1 MRQNTIWGDD
11 MSYKAKQ
18 ALGYIQCRLYFLGE
32 ILRKKKIGVISAK
45 TSKII
50 KADDPVHITAHRGFS
65 GIAPENSYPAFEKA
79 CEQDYYAIE
88 CDVHLTKDGEWIICH
103 NTTIDKT
110 CNGTGSI
117 SDYTLEELRN
127 FNITYG
133 HGIEKYE
140 NLKLPT
146 LDEYLDL
153 CAKYNKVPEIE
164 VKREGFYD
172 TKLTDIIDKLK
183 ERNLI
188 DKAIIISFDINKLI
202 KLQEYSPDTEYWYL
216 VETID
221 NDGIANAKKYG
232 FAYAVCASNKTKDF
246 KKALKAGLKVC
257 VWTVDR
263 LSKME
268 ELYNLGIRYITSNF
282 ITP

>member
-1 MRQNTIWGDD
+1 MGKTLKQVWGFI
-11 MSYKAKQ
+11 A
-18 ALGYIQCRLYFLGE
+18 CRVYFLGE
-32 ILRKKKIGVISAK
+32 ILKRKEIGVVSAS

-50 KADDPVHITAHRGFS
+50 KKNDPVHITAHRGFS
-65 GIAPENSYPAFEKA
+65 GVAPENTLPAFEKA
-79 CEQDYYAIE
+79 CKEAYYAIE
-88 CDVHLTKDGEWIICH
+88 CDVHLTKDGEWIVCH
-103 NTTIDKT
+103 NSTIDKT
-110 CNGTGSI
+110 CNGEGNI

-127 FNITYG
+127 FKVTYG
-133 HGIEKYE
+133 HGIEKYPD
-140 NLKLPT
+140 LKLPT

-153 CAKYNKVPEIE
+153 CQKYNKVPEIE
-164 VKREGFYD
+164 IKRDGYYD
-172 TKLTDIIDKLK
+172 TKLTDIIEKLK
-183 ERNLI
+183 ERNLL

-221 NDGIANAKKYG
+221 NAGIENAKKYG
-232 FAYAVCASNKTKDF
+232 FAYAVCASNKNSDF
-246 KKALKAGLKVC
+246 KKAVKAGLKVC

-268 ELYNLGIRYITSNF
+268 SLYNLGIRYITSNF

>member
-1 MRQNTIWGDD
+1 MAYTLN
-11 MSYKAKQ
+11 Q
-18 ALGYIQCRLYFLGE
+18 ALGYVQCRLYFLGE
-32 ILRKKKIGVISAK
+32 MRRKKEIGVVSAS
-45 TSKII
+45 TSKVFR
-50 KADDPVHITAHRGFS
+50 KDDPVHITAHRGFS
-65 GIAPENSYPAFEKA
+65 GIAPENSLPAFECA
-79 CEQDYYAIE
+79 CKHDYYAIE
-88 CDVHLTKDGEWIICH
+88 CDVHLTKDGHWVICH
-103 NTTIDKT
+103 NSTIDKT
-110 CNGTGSI
+110 CNAKGNI

-127 FNITYG
+127 FKITYG

-140 NLKLPT
+140 NLHLPT

-164 VKREGFYD
+164 IKRDGYYD

-183 ERNLI
+183 DRNLL
-188 DKAIIISFDINKLI
+188 DKAIIISFDLNKLV
-202 KLQEYSPDTEYWYL
+202 KLQEYSPETEYWYL

-221 NDGIANAKKYG
+221 KAGIENCKKYD
-232 FAYAVCASNKTKDF
+232 FAYAVCASNRKRDF
-246 KKALKAGLKVC
+246 RKALKAGLKVC

-263 LSKME
+263 LSRME

>member
-1 MRQNTIWGDD
+1 MNKSI
-11 MSYKAKQ
+11 KQ
-18 ALGYIQCRLYFLGE
+18 AWGYVACRIYFLGE
-32 ILRKKKIGVISAK
+32 ILKKKEIGVVSAK

-50 KADDPVHITAHRGFS
+50 KKDDPVHITAHRGFS
-65 GIAPENSYPAFEKA
+65 GIAPENTLPAFELA
-79 CEQDYYAIE
+79 CQQDYYAIE
-88 CDVHLTKDGEWIICH
+88 CDVHLTKDEQWVICH

-127 FNITYG
+127 FKVTFGN
-133 HGIEKYE
+133 GIEKYP
-140 NLKLPT
+140 NLQLPT

-164 VKREGFYD
+164 IKRDGFYD
-172 TKLTDIIDKLK
+172 TRLTDIIDKLK

-188 DKAIIISFDINKLI
+188 DRAIIISFDINKLI
-202 KLQEYSPDTEYWYL
+202 KLKEYSPDTEYWYL

-221 NDGIANAKKYG
+221 KNGIDNAKKHN
-232 FAYAVCASNKTKDF
+232 FAYAVCASNKKSDL

-257 VWTVDR
+257 IWTVDR

>member
-1 MRQNTIWGDD
+1 MGYTF
-11 MSYKAKQ
+11 KQ
-18 ALGYIQCRLYFLGE
+18 ALGYVQCRIYFLGE
-32 ILRKKKIGVISAK
+32 IMRKKKISVVSVK
-45 TSKII
+45 NSKKIT
-50 KADDPVHITAHRGFS
+50 KDDPVYITAHRGFS
-65 GIAPENSYPAFEKA
+65 GIAPENSYPAFELA
-79 CEQDYYAIE
+79 CKEDYYAIE

-127 FNITYG
+127 FKITYG

-140 NLKLPT
+140 NLRLPT

-164 VKREGFYD
+164 IKRDGYYD
-172 TKLTDIIDKLK
+172 TKLNDIIEKLK
-183 ERNLI
+183 ERNLLG
-188 DKAIIISFDINKLI
+188 KAIIISFDINKLI
-202 KLQEYSPDTEYWYL
+202 KLQEVSPETEYWYL

-221 NDGIANAKKYG
+221 NDGIENAKKHG
-232 FAYAVCASNKTKDF
+232 FAYAVCASNKKRDF

-263 LSKME
+263 LEKME
-268 ELYNLGIRYITSNF
+268 SLYKLGIRYITSNF